1 MDSNNPIVKYP
12 SLTLYLQATYPA
24 EYLPASELMSD
35 NISQDRLRT
44 EERRLKKALKQ
55 VGINIKMIKVDI

>member
-44 EERRLKKALKQ
+44 EERRLKKALKHGNLT
-55 VGINIKMIKVDI
+55 VMF